1 MLLSCL
7 KKGIFCNIYM
17 FRKLIIIPLIIFISF
32 KTYSQTC
39 YKLDEGKELS
49 LFSPFLGSNPRVKK
63 HHEEYF
69 FGDTAR
75 NSSCNNIRKKSVIG
89 VYDTPENEPVFAA
102 HGGTVSVYT
111 SVNASEGNQVNDALW
126 IDGGNITTNYIGLI
140 PSVETGQYVYAGQL
154 LGKIF
159 RDKFASVFGFGIRH
173 APPLNPIHKRGYLPV
188 VAEKNNQC
196 ECNREPLWPEYFV
209 NPASKYIAY
218 DRYNDFFPDASLR
231 VNIEPGGIGQWSFDN
246 GVTWLPGGAKIAGL
260 PFGFYKI
267 IFKNNYGYT
276 SPSALFVKATN
287 LSTDF
292 ETTVK
297 YVPDYTILKKPEAE
311 LQRETDQKVMEANLV
326 HLIDS
331 AQHSSNT
338 NKDEMLRNSII
349 DSLNN
354 RFTRIETIQKETF
367 FFTKL
372 FKYILPVLLLAL
384 SFMGILLFQNNKI
397 RKQKKYLENLQK
409 EQHHR
414 VHNSLGVISSL
425 LNKYKENIDPEK
437 LANIDN
443 SIVAI
448 STVHRQLYKGSDIEN
463 ICFQPVAENIA
474 QSLLAQRGLNETVK
488 TFIDADV
495 IIPQKKSTTL
505 ALIFNELFTNSL
517 KYAFEHTRE
526 KMIFLT
532 LSAENDHF
540 LMVYRDNGSGYPIDF
555 LKQKSDGFGR
565 ILLEGLSQQ
574 LRAKLTFYNEAGAC
588 CMIKF

>member
-1 MLLSCL
+1 ML
-7 KKGIFCNIYM
+7 
-17 FRKLIIIPLIIFISF
+17 RKIFIISPVILTILLYVPF
-32 KTYSQTC
+32 SSKSQKC
-39 YKLDEGKELS
+39 YELNKGS
-49 LFSPFLGSNPRVKK
+49 GLGLFSPFLNGSPRGKPQIK
-63 HHEEYF
+63 GAN
-69 FGDTAR
+69 FGDSAQDH
-75 NSSCNNIRKKSVIG
+75 SCNGAKKRWVIG
-89 VYDTPENEPVFAA
+89 VYAFSKAEPIFAVHAGIATIYTTSSFVEN
-102 HGGTVSVYT
+102 
-111 SVNASEGNQVNDALW
+111 NQANDAIW
-126 IDGGNITTNYIGLI
+126 INGDTITTTYMGII
-140 PSVETGQYVYAGQL
+140 PIVATGQYVYAGQQVGNVL
-154 LGKIF
+154 I
-159 RDKFASVFGFGIRH
+159 DANIDNNFGIGIRR
-173 APPLNPIHKRGYLPV
+173 APVLNPFHKRGYLPV
-188 VAEKNNQC
+188 THDGTGECKCKN
-196 ECNREPLWPEYFV
+196 EPLWPEYFV
-209 NPASKYIAY
+209 DPSSPFI
-218 DRYNDFFPDASLR
+218 DYNLVNEVMPEATLK
-231 VNIEPGGIGQWSFDN
+231 VNIAPSGVGQWSFDN
-246 GVTWLPGGAKIAGL
+246 GTTWLNGGDKISGL
-260 PFGFYKI
+260 PFSRYKI
-267 IFKNNYGYT
+267 IFKNEYGYNAPVT
-276 SPSALFVKATN
+276 YNAKIFSTN
-287 LSTDF
+287 RNLILNVSYT
-292 ETTVK
+292 
-297 YVPDYTILKKPEAE
+297 PDYTILKKPAAE
-311 LQRETDQKVMEANLV
+311 LQREDDQKLLNTKIAVAM
-326 HLIDS
+326 DS
-331 AQHSSNT
+331 LGHTINEDGKTAA
-338 NKDEMLRNSII
+338 LRNSII